1 MQKIITFFK
10 KRFNLAQLL
19 AVNLLIIAFLWI
31 ISGQFREVKIQDDRP
46 DLAKKGS
53 FKVVTNLSRAESV
66 QKTETI
72 YGKAEVRREVILK
85 SEVTGKIAEILFN
98 EGDEIKINDVIIKL
112 DKRQLQASF
121 NKAKSELKNAK
132 LNYQAQARLLKKNL
146 SSKSQYSKI
155 KSLYQAAKSN
165 YKLAEVKFENSEI
178 KAPFNGVIEEIFI
191 EEGEVIKSY
200 DTNLVKLIDDYT
212 IRIIGHVPEAIIN
225 NFHLNSEAEVIL
237 SGDIKTTGELIFI
250 ANSADNNTKSYNIEV
265 LVDNKDGL
273 IRDGMSAEIIIP
285 TYQEMAHYIKPAAL
299 VLGDNGK
306 VGIKHLNKNREVLFA
321 EVEILEEEKDYILV
335 TGLPDEIE
343 LIVVGQGFVT
353 KGQIVDAELKR

>member
-146 SSKSQYSKI
+146 S
-155 KSLYQAAKSN
+155 
-165 YKLAEVKFENSEI
+165 
-178 KAPFNGVIEEIFI
+178 
-191 EEGEVIKSY
+191 
-200 DTNLVKLIDDYT
+200 
-212 IRIIGHVPEAIIN
+212 
-225 NFHLNSEAEVIL
+225 
-237 SGDIKTTGELIFI
+237 
-250 ANSADNNTKSYNIEV
+250 
-265 LVDNKDGL
+265 
-273 IRDGMSAEIIIP
+273 
-285 TYQEMAHYIKPAAL
+285 
-299 VLGDNGK
+299 
-306 VGIKHLNKNREVLFA
+306 
-321 EVEILEEEKDYILV
+321 
-335 TGLPDEIE
+335 
-343 LIVVGQGFVT
+343 
-353 KGQIVDAELKR
+353 